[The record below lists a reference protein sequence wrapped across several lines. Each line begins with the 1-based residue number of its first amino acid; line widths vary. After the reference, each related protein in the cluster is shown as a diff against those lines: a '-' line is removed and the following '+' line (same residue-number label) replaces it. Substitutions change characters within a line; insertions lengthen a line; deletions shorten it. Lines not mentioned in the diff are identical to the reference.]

1 MTQNKDRRHRRKGP
15 LTPLQWVLTLSLG
28 LVVLLITGC
37 SVALAAGKRLPAA
50 FRAENGALSSSMQVD
65 SGEFHYGVYVD
76 DISLGGLTMDQALAK
91 VKLAQEKL
99 IHETSVRLYYE
110 DQEVMLAAIGLR
122 GEL

>member
-1 MTQNKDRRHRRKGP
+1 
-15 LTPLQWVLTLSLG
+15 
-28 LVVLLITGC
+28 
-37 SVALAAGKRLPAA
+37 
-50 FRAENGALSSSMQVD
+50 MQVD